1 MRHSMDPAKD
11 AANEAAR
18 AANLDRKS
26 RGMLDLEFAPDKAT
40 ATRVTGEWGER
51 GRMLAAYSVGLDA
64 LFIVVY
70 VGVLVLGS
78 RVAADGFAS
87 LGWTAFATIA
97 LLSGWAGVI
106 AGILDVFEN
115 WALIRM
121 LDGQSGWPHITS
133 LLAKIKFWLAIPAAL
148 YLIFGLAVLI
158 AKSRFSQTKS

>member
-1 MRHSMDPAKD
+1 MGRSVNPAKD
-11 AANEAAR
+11 AANEAAKT
-18 AANLDRKS
+18 ANRDRKS
-26 RGMLDLEFAPDKAT
+26 CGLLDLEFAPDEAT
-40 ATRVTGEWGER
+40 AARVTGEWGER

-78 RVAADGFAS
+78 RVAADGFAG

-97 LLSGWAGVI
+97 VLFGWAGVI
-106 AGILDVFEN
+106 AGIVDVFEN

-133 LLAKIKFWLAIPAAL
+133 ILAKIKFWLAIPAAL
-148 YLIFGLAVLI
+148 YLILGLAVLI
-158 AKSRFSQTKS
+158 VKSRFSQTKS